1 MDESQVDAVY
11 ELVAKGFTEL
21 GVSDPRCISRSFLL
35 RDSCYA
41 GQVWRCEGFQA
52 IWFLDGDSVEFQDA
66 AGSRV
71 KTLSLVPE
79 AARKAA

>member
-11 ELVAKGFTEL
+11 ELVLRTFAEL

-41 GQVWRCEGFQA
+41 GQVWRCEAWQA
-52 IWFLDGDSVEFQDA
+52 IWLLDGDSVEFQDA
-66 AGSRV
+66 AGNRV

-79 AARKAA
+79 ATKKAA